1 MRKILLLCSM
11 VVLCAMLHASV
22 YTFTTNAGVF
32 KLNDQLNTISFKG
45 IEYKITEYKD
55 GGSETNYVL
64 CEYYG
69 TSKLFH
75 LDFASGNISEY
86 NYIETFEWK
95 SVAHY
100 NKAKLI
106 SGLYRNIDTYIYNND
121 LRGDNAIIFRQY
133 ANIMIEGIKDGT
145 ISMNGDAS
153 FTDSTGKLSSSG
165 TFDKTW
171 TGKAKKTQNNALN
184 LVANYIV
191 DYIKQ
196 MSTCD
201 SNWELVGSPYIILK
215 AEKSE

>member
-11 VVLCAMLHASV
+11 VFLCAMLHASV

-32 KLNDQLNTISFKG
+32 KLNDQLKTISFKG
-45 IEYKITEYKD
+45 VEYKITEYKD

-64 CEYYG
+64 CESYG
-69 TSKLFH
+69 TSKLFL
-75 LDFASGNISEY
+75 LDFAKGNISEY
-86 NYIETFEWK
+86 NYIETFEWEN
-95 SVAHY
+95 VAYY
-100 NKAKLI
+100 NKVKLI
-106 SGLYRNIDTYIYNND
+106 SGLYRNIDTYISNNN
-121 LRGDNAIIFRQY
+121 LKGGNAITFRQY

-145 ISMNGDAS
+145 ITMNGDAS

-171 TGKAKKTQNNALN
+171 TGKTKKTQNNALN

-196 MSTCD
+196 MPTCD
-201 SNWELVGSPYIILK
+201 SNWEQVGSSYIILK
-215 AEKSE
+215 AEKFE